1 MIGVDLS
8 PNGRLL
14 VSASFGR
21 SVCIWDLRDGSR
33 RKQWYGSRKFWSV
46 SFHPAGRY
54 VAAGDE
60 DAVLWVW
67 DVRTGQLVTK
77 YKITCSVLDDSFK
90 FLSVIFTSDG
100 KRLTTA
106 RNETVQCWD
115 FALLRDTSH
124 HDGQTAVV
132 AATGHIFKVNGR
144 EVRSS

>member
-1 MIGVDLS
+1 MS

-14 VSASFGR
+14 VSASYDN

-33 RKQWYGSRKFWSV
+33 RKQWYGSRSFSSV
-46 SFHPAGRY
+46 SFQPAGRY

-77 YKITCSVLDDSFK
+77 YKITCSVLDDSFD
-90 FLSVIFTSDG
+90 FLRVVFTSDG
-100 KRLTTA
+100 KRVMIA
-106 RNETVQCWD
+106 RNGTVQCWD
-115 FALLRDTSH
+115 FALLKDTYSRSH

-132 AATGHIFKVNGR
+132 SAAGQIFKVNGR
-144 EVRSS
+144 QVRSS